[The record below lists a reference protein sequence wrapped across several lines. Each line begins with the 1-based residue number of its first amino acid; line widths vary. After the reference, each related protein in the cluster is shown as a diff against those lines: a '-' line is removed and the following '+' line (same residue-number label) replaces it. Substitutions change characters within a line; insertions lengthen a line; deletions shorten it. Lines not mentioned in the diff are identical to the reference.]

1 MNEMA
6 RMPDA
11 NALLQR
17 EFRMLIGGEL
27 IAATDDATLES
38 INPATGEV
46 LAKVPNAGSVD
57 VDRAVRA
64 AQAAYPRWRAAP
76 FRERH
81 DVVRALTDIL
91 RQHADEF
98 GLLDTLDT
106 GNVYS
111 GMRRDAAGGAE
122 MIEYFAAAAHEIKG
136 EVTHLDNN
144 LHYTRREPYGVVA
157 RLLPFNHPIA
167 SFATALAAPLLTGN
181 CVVMKPSPHS
191 PLSALMF
198 GELARDR
205 LPPGVLNIVTG
216 ENDRTSAPLICH
228 PGVNRIGLIGSVEA
242 GKMVMRLVADR
253 LVPLSLELGG
263 KNPLI
268 IFPDANIDQA
278 VDIAIAGMNFLW
290 QGHSCGSTS
299 RILVHRSLEKR
310 FVAALAERVS
320 RIRVAMPTDP
330 AAEMGAISFKALYE
344 RCQHYVTA
352 GREDGARLVVGGERP
367 SDPALRRGFFMT
379 PVVFAEAEPH
389 MRIAQEEI
397 FGPIMTVLA
406 WEDYDRMLEVANGL
420 LYGLTAVLVTDDLH
434 VAHRTAEALQAGY
447 IEVNGPVGFALGS
460 PFGGFKQSG
469 IGREG
474 SFDELLGYTQIKS
487 VNVRL
492 KPTTVIAAG
501 FGADGWPRSA

>member
-6 RMPDA
+6 GLPDA
-11 NALLQR
+11 NALLR
-17 EFRMLIGGEL
+17 RDFGMLIGGEL
-27 IAATDDATLES
+27 RPAADGATLES
-38 INPATGEV
+38 INPATGEA
-46 LAKVPNAGSVD
+46 LAKVPNAGSAD
-57 VDRAVRA
+57 IDRAVRA
-64 AQAAYPRWRAAP
+64 AKAAYAEWSAKP
-76 FRERH
+76 FLERH
-81 DVVRALTDIL
+81 GIVLSLTRIL
-91 RQHADEF
+91 REHADEF

-136 EVTHLDNN
+136 EVTHLDSN

-191 PLSALMF
+191 PLSALLF
-198 GELARDR
+198 GELARAHV
-205 LPPGVLNIVTG
+205 PPGVLNIVTG
-216 ENDRTSAPLICH
+216 ENDRASAPLIGH
-228 PGVNRIGLIGSVEA
+228 PGINRIGLIGSVDA
-242 GKMVMRLVADR
+242 GRTVMRLAAER

-268 IFPDANIDQA
+268 IFPDADIQQA

-299 RILVHRSLEKR
+299 RILVHASLEKR
-310 FVAALAERVS
+310 FVDALAERVG

-344 RCQHYVTA
+344 RCQYYLTA
-352 GREDGARLVVGGERP
+352 GRQDGARLVVGGERP
-367 SDPALRRGFFMT
+367 RDPAMSRGLFMT
-379 PVVFAEAEPH
+379 PAVFADAEPH
-389 MRIAQEEI
+389 MRVAQEEI
-397 FGPIMTVLA
+397 FGPIMTVLS
-406 WEDYDRMLEVANGL
+406 WDDYDRMLEVANGL
-420 LYGLTAVLVTDDLH
+420 HYGLTAVLVTDDLH

-487 VNVRL
+487 INVRL
-492 KPTTVIAAG
+492 KPGKAVSAELSGTSRQGAA
-501 FGADGWPRSA
+501 

>member
-6 RMPDA
+6 KMPDTA
-11 NALLQR
+11 ALLR
-17 EFRMLIGGEL
+17 RDFRMLIGGEL
-27 IAATDDATLES
+27 VAAADGATLDS
-38 INPATGEV
+38 TNPATGDVIAE
-46 LAKVPNAGSVD
+46 VPNAASVD
-57 VDRAVRA
+57 VDRAVKA
-64 AQAAYPRWRAAP
+64 AQAAYPEWRALS

-81 DVVRALTDIL
+81 DRVRGLTEIL
-91 RQHADEF
+91 RARADEF

-111 GMRRDAAGGAE
+111 GMRRDAAGGAD

-136 EVTHLDNN
+136 EVTHLDSN
-144 LHYTRREPYGVVA
+144 LHYTRREPFGVVA

-216 ENDRTSAPLICH
+216 ENDRASAPLITH
-228 PGVNRIGLIGSVEA
+228 PGVNRIALIGSVEA
-242 GKMVMRLVADR
+242 GKTVMRLAADR

-268 IFPDANIDQA
+268 VFPDADLDQA

-299 RILVHRSLEKR
+299 RILVHEALEKR
-310 FVAALAERVS
+310 FVQRLAERVG
-320 RIRVAMPTDP
+320 RIKVAMPTDP
-330 AAEMGAISFKALYE
+330 TAEMGAISFKALYD
-344 RCQHYVTA
+344 RCQHYMAA
-352 GREDGARLVVGGERP
+352 GRADGARLVVGGDRP
-367 SDPALRRGFFMT
+367 ADPALQRGFFMN
-379 PVVFAEAEPH
+379 PALFADADPT
-389 MRIAQEEI
+389 MRISQEEI
-397 FGPIMTVLA
+397 FGPIMTVIA
-406 WEDYDRMLEVANGL
+406 WNDYDRMLEIANGL
-420 LYGLTAVLVTDDLH
+420 LYGLTAVLVTNDLH
-434 VAHRTAEALQAGY
+434 AAHRTAEALQVGY
-447 IEVNGPVGFALGS
+447 VEVNGPVGFALGS

-469 IGREG
+469 MGREG

-487 VNVRL
+487 INVRM
-492 KPTTVIAAG
+492 KNQAAVAASLG
-501 FGADGWPRSA
+501 VG